1 MADIDKEPI
10 NDQKDIDVE
19 GQKDTVTEEQK
30 DTEQFAELL
39 SKLDKEIF
47 FTASSAKNKTIAV
60 IKKNLEV
67 QMLSVYRDINNAINQ
82 GKYNLSIEI
91 SKLQADFLH
100 AKGFRLTYNRNLGN
114 DKGIYTIYW
123 S

>member
-47 FTASSAKNKTIAV
+47 FTASSAKNKTNAV
-60 IKKNLEV
+60 IKKTLEV
-67 QMLSVYRDINNAINQ
+67 QMLTVYRDINNAINQ
-82 GKYNLSIEI
+82 GKYKLQIEI

-100 AKGFRLTYNRNLGN
+100 DKGFRLTYERNLGN
-114 DKGIYTIYW
+114 EKGIYTIYW

>member
-82 GKYNLSIEI
+82 GKYNLSTEI

>member
-47 FTASSAKNKTIAV
+47 FTASSAKNKTNAV
-60 IKKNLEV
+60 IKKTLEV
-67 QMLSVYRDINNAINQ
+67 QMLTVYRDINNAINQ
-82 GKYNLSIEI
+82 GKYKLQIEI
-91 SKLQADFLH
+91 SKLQPDFLH
-100 AKGFRLTYNRNLGN
+100 TKGFRLTYERNLGN

>member
-39 SKLDKEIF
+39 SKLEKEIF
-47 FTASSAKNKTIAV
+47 FTASSAKNKTTAV

-91 SKLQADFLH
+91 
-100 AKGFRLTYNRNLGN
+100 
-114 DKGIYTIYW
+114 
-123 S
+123 